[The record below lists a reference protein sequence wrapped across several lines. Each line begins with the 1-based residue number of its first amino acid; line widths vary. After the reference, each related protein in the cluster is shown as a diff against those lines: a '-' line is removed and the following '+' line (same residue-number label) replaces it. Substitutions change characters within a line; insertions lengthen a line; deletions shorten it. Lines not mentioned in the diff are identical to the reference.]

1 MIDHDAY
8 LVNKPWYQSKKFF
21 AMLIGIVLAILNQFM
36 GLNIDIETI
45 LILYGNIAV
54 FIFGQSYV
62 DAKH

>member
-1 MIDHDAY
+1 MDAY
-8 LVNKPWYQSKKFF
+8 IVNKPWYKSKKFF
-21 AMLIGIVLAILNQFM
+21 AMLIGIVLVLLNQLF

-54 FIFGQSYV
+54 YIFGQSYV